1 MVGLGVTV
9 ACALKRDIAWLHSLF
24 SSLGVCRIVARI
36 GLRQASVQEQHHSLG
51 YAWGVFWVRWV
62 GLSRS
67 GSPGDEH

>member
-24 SSLGVCRIVARI
+24 SSLGVCV
-36 GLRQASVQEQHHSLG
+36 GLRQASMQEQHHSLG
-51 YAWGVFWVRWV
+51 YALGVFWVRWV

-67 GSPGDEH
+67 GSPGDED